1 MIKQI
6 LKIIITIIISLVMIC
21 YHTLATLT
29 SVENIN
35 IQG

>member
-21 YHTLATLT
+21 YHTLTTLA
-29 SVENIN
+29 SVVGEY
-35 IQG
+35 